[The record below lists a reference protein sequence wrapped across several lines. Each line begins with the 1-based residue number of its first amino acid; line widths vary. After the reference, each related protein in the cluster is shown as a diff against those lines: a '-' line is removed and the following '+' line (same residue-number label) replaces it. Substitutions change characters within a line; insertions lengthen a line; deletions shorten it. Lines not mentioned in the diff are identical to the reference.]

1 MEHVSSCQKRLAVR
15 TQLDVVTVN
24 ESVAAEN
31 LLCVRI
37 PYDELLVWRFH
48 RIELD
53 IIAETEVYLVVVEV
67 KTRRNDTFCHPSSA
81 VNHSKIKH
89 IVNATQAYV
98 FKHNIHKDIRFDII
112 SIIPTLDGK
121 FEIEHQEDAFLPPI
135 GR

>member
-1 MEHVSSCQKRLAVR
+1 MNELQKFGK
-15 TQLDVVTVN
+15 N
-24 ESVAAEN
+24 GEN
-31 LLCVRI
+31 IATNYLQNKGYIIR
-37 PYDELLVWRFH
+37 DRNWRFH

-121 FEIEHQEDAFLPPI
+121 FEIEHQEDAFFPPI